1 MSLHELI
8 EVLGDYAGLGPG
20 IVLSL
25 ALSFLTFVPVSRA
38 LAISRLHGFLLVL
51 SLGVILAATITP
63 SREALLFGAEGS
75 GRCDLS
81 RFGLLSW
88 WELGH
93 IDDASLNI
101 LLFVPFGIAL
111 GLCPRS
117 RARSTLVAAA
127 LITPIAI
134 ELIQL
139 TAVSLGRECQSSDV
153 IDNLTGLLLGLLVG
167 VIARS
172 VFVDRRAP
180 KDGEADESPA

>member
-1 MSLHELI
+1 MSLHELV
-8 EVLGDYAGLGPG
+8 EALGDYAGLGPG

-25 ALSFLTFVPVSRA
+25 AVSFLAFVPLSRA
-38 LAISRLHGFLLVL
+38 LAISKAHGFVLVL
-51 SLGVILAATITP
+51 SLGLILAATITP
-63 SREALLFGAEGS
+63 SREALLFGAQGS
-75 GRCDLS
+75 GSCDVS

-88 WELGH
+88 WELRH

-111 GLCPRS
+111 GLCPPS
-117 RARSTLVAAA
+117 RARSALVAAA

-153 IDNLTGLLLGLLVG
+153 IDNLTGLLLGLLLG
-167 VIARS
+167 VLARFL
-172 VFVDRRAP
+172 FVDRRASGDT
-180 KDGEADESPA
+180 KGGEADE

>member
-8 EVLGDYAGLGPG
+8 EALGDYAGLGPG
-20 IVLSL
+20 IVLALAVSL
-25 ALSFLTFVPVSRA
+25 LTFVPVSRA
-38 LAISRLHGFLLVL
+38 FAISKAHGFLLVL
-51 SLGVILAATITP
+51 SLGFVLAATVTP

-88 WELGH
+88 WELRH

-111 GLCPRS
+111 GMCPRS
-117 RARSTLVAAA
+117 RARSALVAVA
-127 LITPIAI
+127 LITPVAI

-139 TAVSLGRECQSSDV
+139 TIVSLGRECQSSDV
-153 IDNLTGLLLGLLVG
+153 IDNLSGLLLGLLVG

-172 VFVDRRAP
+172 VFVDRRAS
-180 KDGEADESPA
+180 KDGEADE